1 MADEAA
7 ISKVYAGI
15 HYTYSVDMGL
25 RQGRKIAGNIIGLLK
40 PTEGSKSTVHKN

>member
-15 HYTYSVDMGL
+15 HYTYSVEMGL
-25 RQGRKIAGNIIGLLK
+25 LQGRKIASNIINRLTQ
-40 PTEGSKSTVHKN
+40 PSVSR